1 MTFYL
6 LLFTSFF
13 TLLTFIVSILI
24 LIKTNKKPDN
34 LVVQTED
41 QTNKV
46 QIEEQLLEEVTSTL
60 LLQMF
65 TVRNAV
71 HKQTTGPHAKR
82 IERAPRLLTNEI
94 TKLESYFSN
103 DQLQLIQQFSNLFT
117 HYLHQYWLTQDGKI
131 KTVFTGDVDK
141 KTGDV
146 GKMIAA
152 SEVLLIKLDRLMKE
166 FQLISG

>member
-1 MTFYL
+1 MSFYL
-6 LLFTSFF
+6 LLFISTF

-24 LIKTNKKPDN
+24 LVKTNKKTIILAEHKEEQRN
-34 LVVQTED
+34 SI
-41 QTNKV
+41 
-46 QIEEQLLEEVTSTL
+46 QIEEQLKEEVTSTL

-65 TVRNAV
+65 TIRNAV

-82 IERAPRLLTNEI
+82 IERAPQLLTNEI

-117 HYLHQYWLTQDGKI
+117 HYLHQYWLTRDGKI
-131 KTVFTGDVDK
+131 KTVFTGDIDK

-146 GKMIAA
+146 GKMIEA

-166 FQLISG
+166 FH